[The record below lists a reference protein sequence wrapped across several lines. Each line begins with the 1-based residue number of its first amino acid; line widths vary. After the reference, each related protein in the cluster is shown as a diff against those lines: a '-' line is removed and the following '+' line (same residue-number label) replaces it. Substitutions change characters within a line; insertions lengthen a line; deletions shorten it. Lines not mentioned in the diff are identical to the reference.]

1 MGRLTS
7 STAERLAAGRGC
19 FGEFVDPRGV
29 TGGRLVHTEEVLDRE
44 WPDLWRQARRA
55 RERSPL
61 VGARKG
67 FQRHFIGSARF
78 WSGWPKSQ
86 ATRARDRRATAPAIR
101 LGPAAWVPKRFVT
114 RHSPRRGTAPANRC
128 RTRRMSPTSTSFW
141 TFRLAIKAS
150 RLARRRSR
158 KARTPDDGPQLHEVG
173 GRVGQEGE
181 LPDRDHGTTER
192 KRRQDDVDRHPSV
205 CRNDQPLTGTGR
217 CCSPGRMP
225 LPKGSPALLTL
236 R

>member
-173 GRVGQEGE
+173 GQVGRKENFLIVTTGPQSERGGRMTWTDIR
-181 LPDRDHGTTER
+181 LFAGTTS
-192 KRRQDDVDRHPSV
+192 H
-205 CRNDQPLTGTGR
+205 
-217 CCSPGRMP
+217 SPGREDAVP
-225 LPKGSPALLTL
+225 RDVCLYLKVLP
-236 R
+236 RC